1 MKKKF
6 GFLRFIAGLYKVLG
20 IITLIGGILIAL
32 GILIAG
38 ITGGSALADTG
49 RQFGMENLSI
59 FTGILGGILGAV
71 VVLIGF
77 VLAAIFQFAVGEAIV
92 AFLSI
97 EENTRATAGL
107 LSARE

>member
-20 IITLIGGILIAL
+20 IITLVVGILIAL
-32 GILIAG
+32 GVFIAG
-38 ITGGSALADTG
+38 VTGGSALADTG
-49 RQFGMENLSI
+49 RQFGPQNLSV
-59 FTGILGGILGAV
+59 FTGVLGGILGAV
-71 VVLIGF
+71 VVLIVF
-77 VLAAIFQFAVGEAIV
+77 VLSAIFQFALGEAIV